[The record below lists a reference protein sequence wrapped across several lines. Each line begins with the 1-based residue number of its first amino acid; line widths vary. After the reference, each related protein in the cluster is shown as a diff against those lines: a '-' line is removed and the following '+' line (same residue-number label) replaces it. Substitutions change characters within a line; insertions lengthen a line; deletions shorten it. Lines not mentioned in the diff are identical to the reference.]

1 MPKLTPEELHLKRS
15 LAAKKAAQ
23 TLKLHELADPEFHE
37 RMQVIRLSNIA
48 KGRRLQQRQRE
59 MNPEEYHKMA
69 SARSKKA
76 AETVRRRRAEDPGY
90 NMIYLEKQRQ
100 GRIKAKETKQRRKD
114 EDEYWRKQRED
125 RLAEIARQKE
135 EDIQREEDEEFERW
149 VDENPTVIEG
159 GINEPKDQLETSED
173 VPTYEPEPELDLPR
187 ESDNIIS
194 TLESIL
200 NSAINV
206 NTASYL
212 RDAMYD
218 SINEQDGETYDE
230 QITNF
235 ILSIYAQKDELI
247 SLATEVAFEPS
258 DQDNLVDAAESFLA
272 LINGGTPDFPLS
284 AGLEECV
291 SEDIPFNNRKATRAK
306 TGYNQ
311 YRRKY

>member
-1 MPKLTPEELHLKRS
+1 MPKLTPQELHLKRS

-37 RMQVIRLSNIA
+37 RMQTIRLSNLA
-48 KGRRLQQRQRE
+48 KGLRLQKRQRE

-76 AETVRRRRAEDPGY
+76 AETVRRLRAEDPGY
-90 NMIYLEKQRQ
+90 NMAYLEKQRI
-100 GRIKAKETKQRRKD
+100 GREKAKWT
-114 EDEYWRKQRED
+114 RE
-125 RLAEIARQKE
+125 AKKE
-135 EDIQREEDEEFERW
+135 EEKLRQREEEEDDRLYEKLGQTEQEKDVAFEVW
-149 VDENPTVIEG
+149 LDENPTIIEG
-159 GINEPKDQLETSED
+159 NIDDQKDQLDTPE
-173 VPTYEPEPELDLPR
+173 PPPAYEPEPESELPH
-187 ESDNIIS
+187 ESDNIIA

-306 TGYNQ
+306 TGYYQ
-311 YRRKY
+311 WRRKY

>member
-23 TLKLHELADPEFHE
+23 TLKAHELADPEFHE
-37 RMQVIRLSNIA
+37 RMQTIRLSNLA
-48 KGRRLQQRQRE
+48 KGLRLQKRQRE
-59 MNPEEYHKMA
+59 LNPEEYHKMA

-90 NMIYLEKQRQ
+90 NMAYLEKQRI
-100 GRIKAKETKQRRKD
+100 GREKAKWTREAKKEEEKRR
-114 EDEYWRKQRED
+114 QREEEED
-125 RLAEIARQKE
+125 DYYDWLYEERKQKE
-135 EDIQREEDEEFERW
+135 ELEDFKKEAEKEAEDRTQEE
-149 VDENPTVIEG
+149 PPS
-159 GINEPKDQLETSED
+159 EPY
-173 VPTYEPEPELDLPR
+173 TYEPGEDYTPDQETYDFLPH

-200 NSAINV
+200 NSAVNV

-258 DQDNLVDAAESFLA
+258 DQDNLIDAAESFLA

-306 TGYNQ
+306 TGYYQ
-311 YRRKY
+311 WRRKY

>member
-1 MPKLTPEELHLKRS
+1 MAKLTPQELHLKRS

-37 RMQVIRLSNIA
+37 RMQTIRLSNLA
-48 KGRRLQQRQRE
+48 KGLRLQKRQRE

-76 AETVRRRRAEDPGY
+76 AETVRRLRAEDPGY
-90 NMIYLEKQRQ
+90 NMAYLEKQRI
-100 GRIKAKETKQRRKD
+100 GREKAKWTREAKKEEERR
-114 EDEYWRKQRED
+114 RQREQEED
-125 RLAEIARQKE
+125 DYYDWLYEERKQKE
-135 EDIQREEDEEFERW
+135 ELEEYKKEAEEDWEKLRQQHALDELEAMNEERRKQE
-149 VDENPTVIEG
+149 
-159 GINEPKDQLETSED
+159 
-173 VPTYEPEPELDLPR
+173 EPEPESELPR

-200 NSAINV
+200 NSAVNV

-218 SINEQDGETYDE
+218 IINEQEGETYDE

-258 DQDNLVDAAESFLA
+258 DQDNLIDAAQSFLS
-272 LINGGTPDFPLS
+272 LISGGTPDFVSS

-306 TGYNQ
+306 TGYYQ
-311 YRRKY
+311 WRRKY

>member
-1 MPKLTPEELHLKRS
+1 MPKLTPEALHFKRS

-23 TLKLHELADPEFHE
+23 TLKARELADPEFHE
-37 RMQVIRLSNIA
+37 RMQVIRLSNLA
-48 KGRRLQQRQRE
+48 KGRRLQQRRRE

-76 AETVRRRRAEDPGY
+76 AETVRKRRAEDPGY
-90 NMIYLEKQRQ
+90 NMIYLEKQRI
-100 GRIKAKETKQRRKD
+100 GREKAKWTRIAKKD
-114 EDEYWRKQRED
+114 EEERLRQQRALDELEAWRKERE
-125 RLAEIARQKE
+125 EARKE
-135 EDIQREEDEEFERW
+135 EEKLLEESRERIREQEEEQKQY
-149 VDENPTVIEG
+149 DSETH
-159 GINEPKDQLETSED
+159 EPEEEPD
-173 VPTYEPEPELDLPR
+173 YEPEEPTSLPR

-212 RDAMYD
+212 RDAMND
-218 SINEQDGETYDE
+218 AINEQEGETYDE

-258 DQDNLVDAAESFLA
+258 DQDNLIDAAQSFLA
-272 LINGGTPDFPLS
+272 LLNGGTPDFISS

-291 SEDIPFNNRKATRAK
+291 SEDIPFNNRKSTRPK
-306 TGYNQ
+306 TGYYQ
-311 YRRKY
+311 WRRKY

>member
-1 MPKLTPEELHLKRS
+1 MPKLTPQELHLKRS

-37 RMQVIRLSNIA
+37 RMQTIRLSNLA
-48 KGRRLQQRQRE
+48 KGLRLQKRQRE

-76 AETVRRRRAEDPGY
+76 AETVRRLRAEDPGY
-90 NMIYLEKQRQ
+90 NMAYLEKQRI
-100 GRIKAKETKQRRKD
+100 GREKAKWT
-114 EDEYWRKQRED
+114 RE
-125 RLAEIARQKE
+125 AKKE
-135 EDIQREEDEEFERW
+135 EEKLRQREEEEDDRLYEKLGQTEQEKDVAFEGW
-149 VDENPTVIEG
+149 LDENPTIIDG
-159 GINEPKDQLETSED
+159 NIDDQKDQPETPEPP
-173 VPTYEPEPELDLPR
+173 PTYEPEPESELPR
-187 ESDNIIS
+187 ESDNIIA

-306 TGYNQ
+306 TGYYQ
-311 YRRKY
+311 WRRKY